1 MEHKLIILGILLALL
16 SSSCKAPAAY
26 LPEVEEIGVN
36 EFGSY
41 ITVDLSEGSDIE
53 GELIVIDSKNLIVL
67 TKEKEIQK
75 LRTISIADISSFKLT
90 YAQPKNYGLTIPGSA
105 LVSLSHGAL
114 AVFTAP
120 LNIAVTSI
128 ITAHGA
134 NAFTYNNKSITLDDL
149 KMFARFPQGLPPH
162 IEMANIE

>member
-16 SSSCKAPAAY
+16 SSSCKAPAY
-26 LPEVEEIGVN
+26 LPEVDEIGIS
-36 EFGSY
+36 EFGSL
-41 ITVDLSEGSDIE
+41 IKVNLSQGSDIE
-53 GELIVIDSKNLIVL
+53 GELIVIDSENIIVL
-67 TKEKEIQK
+67 TKKKDIQK

-105 LVSLSHGAL
+105 LVSLSHGYL
-114 AVFTAP
+114 AIFTAP
-120 LNIAVTSI
+120 INIAVTSI

-134 NAFTYNNKSITLDDL
+134 NAFTYNNKNIIWEDL
-149 KMFARFPQGLPPH
+149 KMFARFPQGIPPH